1 MDDEQLWRKIRKL
14 SAENQILKDLLN
26 RNNIPY
32 DGFIAENSYDESE
45 SYESDQGA
53 RIVHPP
59 AIGEKRAAYF
69 YSRFWGR
76 EDVYARRFV
85 SKKTGKS
92 GYAPQC
98 HDRWNNQICPL
109 QQGKHISCQNCS
121 NQNFIRL
128 DVKAVVSHLQ
138 GKRADGTDVIG
149 VYPMYSDDTCRFLV
163 FDFDNHAKNASSE
176 DFANS
181 DDEWREEVDGMRA
194 ICKTNDIP
202 HLVERSRSGR
212 GAHLWIFFSERVPAS
227 LARRFGFALL
237 DRGAQEINLKSF
249 RYYDRMFPA
258 QDHLKSDG
266 IGNLIALPL
275 QGQALKDGNSA
286 FIDEDWNAYPDQWN
300 ALKNT
305 PSVSK
310 KELECKIDEWNV
322 YSQTEYSAFLD
333 ENGDRIKPWK
343 REEGFLKK
351 DVSGYLHITLA
362 NKLYVDAINIRP
374 VMQNQLRRLATV
386 SNPEYYKNRSLGIE
400 NFDTPSLYYLGS
412 DENGYIALPRGLQDE
427 IEEKCIK
434 AEIEYR
440 IKDERESGHPINIA
454 FVGVLKDEQKPALE
468 TLSNHDTGILHA
480 ATAFGKT
487 VVSCALIAEKK
498 TSTLIL
504 LESSSLIDQWIDSLN
519 RFLDIDEEPPVYK
532 TKTGRT
538 RQRASVI
545 GQIHG
550 AHDSSTGIIDIAM
563 VGSLCKKGVFHERLK
578 KYGLV
583 ILDECHHAA
592 SNTIVQVLSE
602 VRAKYVYGVTATP
615 KRGDRL
621 EKINNMLLGPIRY
634 RYTSKERAMAQ
645 GIDHLVIP
653 RFTRTVLPNVSGE
666 RVHINKV
673 YELIRND
680 EMRDN
685 LIISDVV
692 NALNDGRTPIVLSKY
707 KDMAERLYEKLKGQA
722 DHIFIMTGNNKKE
735 HAASREMMKN
745 IPDEESLLLIAT
757 GQLIG
762 EGFDLPRLDT
772 LFMTTPVRGSQIVE
786 QYAGRLNRDYDGKK
800 DVLIYDYVDGHILQ
814 FDNMYHQRLRAYR
827 QIGYE
832 LYTKEKEN
840 PKKQNAIYGY
850 DNYFDGFKRDLLS
863 ADKSII
869 IASPTLSGSGVK
881 RIIEVL
887 NDVQT
892 TGVSVTIITKHP
904 DSYGFGK
911 PDFWAELQNEMRIA
925 GFEIKHTEG
934 YLERY
939 SIIDKEIVWYGSM
952 NLLGKPDADD
962 SIMRVIDGE
971 IAEELLLMTF
981 GRGL

>member
-1 MDDEQLWRKIRKL
+1 MDEEQLWRKIRKL
-14 SAENQILKDLLN
+14 SAENQILKDLLD
-26 RNNIPY
+26 RNNVSY
-32 DGFIAENSYDESE
+32 DGFIVEDSYDESE
-45 SYESDQGA
+45 AYETNQGA

-69 YSRFWGR
+69 FSRFWGR

-128 DVKAVVSHLQ
+128 SVEAVVHHLQ
-138 GKRADGTDVIG
+138 GNRTDGTDVIG

-163 FDFDNHAKNASSE
+163 FDFDNHAKDASSE

-181 DDEWREEVDGMRA
+181 DDEWREEVDSMRA
-194 ICKTNDIP
+194 ICKANEIP

-212 GAHLWIFFSERVPAS
+212 GAHLWIFFSERIPAS

-237 DRGAQEINLKSF
+237 DKGAQEINLKSF
-249 RYYDRMFPA
+249 NYYDRMFPA
-258 QDHLKSDG
+258 QDHLKPGG

-286 FIDEDWNAYPDQWN
+286 FIDKDWNAYPNQWD

-305 PSVSK
+305 PSISRTD
-310 KELECKIDEWNV
+310 LENRIVEWRF
-322 YSQTEYSAFLD
+322 YSQVEDTIFLD

-343 REEGFLKK
+343 REKEFSKN
-351 DVSGYLHITLA
+351 DVSGCLHITLS
-362 NKLYVDAINIRP
+362 NKMYIDAINVRP
-374 VMQNQLRRLATV
+374 IMQNQLRRLATV
-386 SNPEYYKNRSLGIE
+386 SNPEYYTNRNLGIE
-400 NFDTPSLYYLGS
+400 NFDTPSRYYFGT
-412 DENGYIALPRGLQDE
+412 DENGYIALPRGLQE
-427 IEEKCIK
+427 EVEEKCKK
-434 AEIEYR
+434 AGIEYR
-440 IKDERESGHPINIA
+440 IADEREKGHPINVT
-454 FVGVLKDEQKPALE
+454 FVGQLKTEQKPAME
-468 TLSNHDTGILHA
+468 ALSKHETGIIHA

-504 LESSSLIDQWIDSLN
+504 LESSSLIDQWVDSLDQ
-519 RFLDIDEEPPVYK
+519 FLDIDEEPPIYK

-538 RQRASVI
+538 RKRASVI
-545 GQIHG
+545 GRIHG
-550 AHDSSTGIIDIAM
+550 AHDSSTGIVDIAM

-578 KYGLV
+578 EYGLV

-615 KRGDRL
+615 KRGDGL
-621 EKINNMLLGPIRY
+621 EKINYMFLGPIRF

-645 GIDHLVIP
+645 GINHLVIP
-653 RFTRTVLPNVSGE
+653 RFTRTVMPRVSDS
-666 RVHINKV
+666 RVHINEI
-673 YELIRND
+673 YELIRNN
-680 EMRDN
+680 EIRN
-685 LIISDVV
+685 NIIVSDII
-692 NALNDGRTPIVLSKY
+692 NAINDGRTPVVLSKY

-722 DHIFIMTGNNKKE
+722 DHIFVMTGNNKKE
-735 HAASREMMKN
+735 HSTTREQMKS
-745 IPDEESLLLIAT
+745 IPEEESLLLIAT

-800 DVLIYDYVDGHILQ
+800 NVLIYDYVDAHIPQ
-814 FDNMYHQRLRAYR
+814 FDNMYYQRLKAYR

-832 LYTKEKEN
+832 LYSEERKT
-840 PKKQNAIYGY
+840 PKMLNAIYGY
-850 DNYFDGFKRDLLS
+850 DSYFEVFREDILS
-863 ADKSII
+863 ADKNVV
-869 IASPTLSGSGVK
+869 IASPTLSGAGVRK
-881 RIIEVL
+881 AIDTLEG
-887 NDVQT
+887 VQSR
-892 TGVSVTIITKHP
+892 GVSVTVITKHP

-911 PDFWAELQNEMRIA
+911 SDFWAALQDEMRQA
-925 GFEIKHTEG
+925 GFGIKHTEG

-939 SIIDKEIVWYGSM
+939 AIIDKEIVWYGSM
-952 NLLGKPDADD
+952 NLLGKPDSDD
-962 SIMRVIDGE
+962 SIMRVIDKG

-981 GRGL
+981 GN